1 MEPES
6 SRVTRR
12 SLLGAGAGV
21 PLTVVLLSACGE
33 GSTTGQSGSGGYG
46 APASP
51 EPSETSGAGDPT
63 PSEEA
68 ASEEPATEEPTDAS
82 LAAVA
87 DIPVGGAL
95 VVQDGPGG
103 RPVVL
108 ARPDRDRVIAF
119 SAVCTHQGCT
129 VRAEQSTI
137 RCPCHGSTYDLT
149 GANTGGPAPSPLP
162 RVDVTVA
169 DGQVRPA

>member
-1 MEPES
+1 MAPDPNVV
-6 SRVTRR
+6 SRRT
-12 SLLGAGAGV
+12 LLVIGAGV
-21 PLTVVLLSACGE
+21 PAAVVLAACGE
-33 GSTTGQSGSGGYG
+33 SDPTSTSPYSAPSSAEPESPADSGSG
-46 APASP
+46 
-51 EPSETSGAGDPT
+51 EPSK
-63 PSEEA
+63 
-68 ASEEPATEEPTDAS
+68 SEEPDAEQPAGRS
-82 LAAVA
+82 LAAVD

-108 ARPDRDRVIAF
+108 ARPRGDEVVAF

-129 VRAEQSTI
+129 VRAEQAAI

-149 GANTGGPAPSPLP
+149 GDNTGGPAPSPLP
-162 RVDVTVA
+162 PVRVTVA

>member
-1 MEPES
+1 MEPHTS
-6 SRVTRR
+6 GVSRRT
-12 SLLGAGAGV
+12 LLGAGAGV
-21 PLTVVLLSACGE
+21 PLTAVLLAACGE
-33 GSTTGQSGSGGYG
+33 GGATDGTGGAGGYG

-51 EPSETSGAGDPT
+51 ASTTPSESESESSPPAEEPSEPAG
-63 PSEEA
+63 E
-68 ASEEPATEEPTDAS
+68 S
-82 LAAVA
+82 LAALA

-95 VVQDGPGG
+95 VVQDGPDG

-108 ARPDRDRVIAF
+108 ARPRRDDVVAF

-129 VRAEQSTI
+129 VRADQGTI

-162 RVDVTVA
+162 RFDVTVA
-169 DGQVRPA
+169 DGQVRQA

>member
-1 MEPES
+1 MEPETS
-6 SRVTRR
+6 GVSRRTM
-12 SLLGAGAGV
+12 LGAGAGV
-21 PLTVVLLSACGE
+21 PVATLLLAACGE
-33 GSTTGQSGSGGYG
+33 ASTTGTSDAGGYG

-51 EPSETSGAGDPT
+51 EPSASPESESPT
-63 PSEEA
+63 PSGEPEA
-68 ASEEPATEEPTDAS
+68 PAGGS

-95 VVQDGPGG
+95 VVPDGPRGQ
-103 RPVVL
+103 PVVL
-108 ARPDRDRVIAF
+108 ARPRRDDVIAF
-119 SAVCTHQGCT
+119 SAVCTHRGCT
-129 VRAEQSTI
+129 VRAEQGTI

-162 RVDVTVA
+162 KVEIIVA